1 MSPQPLPLETPR
13 TRIVIV
19 DDDDLF
25 RESLGLNLAE
35 QGFEVVDFLRGD
47 VPPEQLCFCQLASGR
62 VAHQQDLQAGAGAV
76 PV

>member
-1 MSPQPLPLETPR
+1 MSPQPVPLNSPQ

-35 QGFEVVDFLRGD
+35 AGFEVVDF
-47 VPPEQLCFCQLASGR
+47 
-62 VAHQQDLQAGAGAV
+62 AGG
-76 PV
+76 